1 MLSPAR
7 NPGPAEE
14 KGESIRAKSLE
25 KMRGGEFQNIHLKT
39 GL

>member
-1 MLSPAR
+1 MLSPAC
-7 NPGPAEE
+7 NPGPAGE
-14 KGESIRAKSLE
+14 KGESIGAKGLE